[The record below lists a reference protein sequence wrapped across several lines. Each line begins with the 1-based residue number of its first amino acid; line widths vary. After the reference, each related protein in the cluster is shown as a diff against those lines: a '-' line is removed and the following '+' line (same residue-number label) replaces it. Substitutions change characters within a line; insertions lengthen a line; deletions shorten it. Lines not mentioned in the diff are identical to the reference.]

1 MDIQSTIEFNYYFLA
16 SGFVSGFL
24 IAFFYFKAKLFRLH
38 EKSRTAAADQ
48 AVLAERL
55 NAKEERI
62 IRLDA
67 DLWEKKREMENVQKE
82 LRNNVDRKVELE
94 VRIDEERKKNEAQFS
109 LLKDAR
115 EELSQSFKAIS
126 SDIFVDNSKSFLNL
140 AKETLAKYQ
149 EHAKGD
155 LASRKAAIDNLV
167 KPLHESLEKVNV
179 QMRSIEKERVEAY
192 AGLSEQVKLMAVN
205 QTRLQGE
212 TANLVK
218 ALRTPTVRGRW
229 GEMQLRRVVEMAGM
243 VAHCDFVEQKSVES
257 EKGRLRPDMLINLP
271 NGKNII
277 VDSKVALQAYL
288 EAQDADEE
296 TVRQARMEDHARQ
309 VKTHLVQLGSKSY
322 WEQFQ
327 TSPEF
332 VVMFVPG
339 ENFFSAALKQDP
351 ELIEYGVSHRV
362 ILATPTTL
370 IALLRAVSYGWSQE
384 QIAEH
389 AERIGVL
396 GRELHGRLLSFT
408 GHFSDL
414 RKQLDRAVDSYNRAV
429 GSLESR
435 VLVSARKFNDLDST
449 IQKDIPQLTPID
461 KKARVFN

>member
-1 MDIQSTIEFNYYFLA
+1 MDIQPTIEVNFYFIA
-16 SGFVSGFL
+16 TGFFSGIL
-24 IAFFYFKAKLFRLH
+24 ISFFYFKAKLFRLQ
-38 EKSRTAAADQ
+38 EKIRTTAADQ

-55 NAKEERI
+55 NAREERI
-62 IRLDA
+62 AGLDA
-67 DLWEKKREMENVQKE
+67 DLWEKKREMEKVQKE
-82 LRNNVDRKVELE
+82 LHDNVVRKVELE

-109 LLKDAR
+109 LLKEAR
-115 EELSQSFKAIS
+115 KELSQSFKAIS

-155 LASRKAAIDNLV
+155 LTSRKDAIDNLV
-167 KPLHESLEKVNV
+167 KPLHDSLEKVNV
-179 QMRSIEKERVEAY
+179 QMRLIEKERVEAY
-192 AGLSEQVKLMAVN
+192 AGLSEQVKLMAIN

-243 VAHCDFVEQKSVES
+243 VAHCDFVEQKSVEGA
-257 EKGRLRPDMLINLP
+257 KGRLRPDMLINLP

-288 EAQDADEE
+288 EAQDADKES
-296 TVRQARMEDHARQ
+296 VRQTKMEDHARQ
-309 VKTHLVQLGSKSY
+309 VKTHLMQLGSKSY

-327 TSPEF
+327 SSPEF

-339 ENFFSAALKQDP
+339 ENFFSAALTQDP

-389 AERIGVL
+389 AEKIGVL

-414 RKQLDRAVDSYNRAV
+414 RKHLDHAVDSYNRAV

-435 VLVSARKFNDLDST
+435 VLVSARKFNELDST
-449 IQKDIPQLTPID
+449 IQKDIPLLTPID